1 MSLVA
6 LIPARGG
13 SKGIPRK
20 NIREL
25 CGKPL
30 IAWTIEAAQKSN
42 YIDRLIVST
51 EDEEI
56 ADISR
61 SYGADVPFIR
71 PAELAMDDTPGI
83 EPVLHALDLL
93 PEFDQILLL
102 QPTSPLRTAED
113 IDGIVQMCREQQ
125 APAAVSICES
135 SKHPNWM
142 FYCGENGIMSP
153 FMDFPIATRRQGLP
167 IIYTVNG
174 ALYLAKTTWLKEN
187 KSFFLPIHWDTRC
200 HLIGLRI
207 LTRPSIGMW

>member
-1 MSLVA
+1 
-6 LIPARGG
+6 
-13 SKGIPRK
+13 
-20 NIREL
+20 
-25 CGKPL
+25 
-30 IAWTIEAAQKSN
+30 
-42 YIDRLIVST
+42 
-51 EDEEI
+51 
-56 ADISR
+56 
-61 SYGADVPFIR
+61 
-71 PAELAMDDTPGI
+71 
-83 EPVLHALDLL
+83 
-93 PEFDQILLL
+93 
-102 QPTSPLRTAED
+102 
-113 IDGIVQMCREQQ
+113 MCREQQ